1 MQRFVHRYAVLD
13 LFRRILIFCSINFTI
28 SSSFPRPSSSA
39 QLRLRRPT
47 HLFSVFARAHR
58 DDTKTALFVP
68 HFLLRGLSSR
78 NAAEENRAVRIEMV
92 LRQTQSGGTAQSS
105 RRAPS
110 SVCPRPHRRI
120 NFFRGAA
127 LIFRRVFRLVRP
139 RPSIQM
145 QGNALTPVIVVRCFI
160 LQ

>member
-1 MQRFVHRYAVLD
+1 MIFLRNKVH
-13 LFRRILIFCSINFTI
+13 TI

-110 SVCPRPHRRI
+110 SVCPRPQRRI

-127 LIFRRVFRLVRP
+127 LTFRRVFRLVYSNAFRDDLSRLGSSLTRHVRRVSRP
-139 RPSIQM
+139 FVGGPI
-145 QGNALTPVIVVRCFI
+145 
-160 LQ
+160 